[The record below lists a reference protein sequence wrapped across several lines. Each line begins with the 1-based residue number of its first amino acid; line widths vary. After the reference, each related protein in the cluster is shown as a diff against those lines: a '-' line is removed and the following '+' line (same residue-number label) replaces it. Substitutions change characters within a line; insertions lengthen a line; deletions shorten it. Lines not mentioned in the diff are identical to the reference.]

1 MMNMDDVNSKSVATQ
16 CFMIIDKSMGYLR
29 RKEYDVARGSRRGV
43 ERA

>member
-1 MMNMDDVNSKSVATQ
+1 MMNMDDAKSKSVATQ

-29 RKEYDVARGSRRGV
+29 RKEYDVARGRRGV